1 MDQTRNFFSRLL
13 TELRDSLV
21 ETFGLFDS
29 EATTA
34 SVLTDVLN
42 HVLVSALLILLFVGV
57 YAALRA
63 GLRFVLK
70 RTNLSTSIT
79 GPMTVALRYT
89 MIVLAALAIMS
100 QFGVPNQLSAN
111 AARAAVV
118 AFIFY
123 LAWIVSQKVLGNVS
137 GRYSLDQSI
146 LQLLRN
152 LVSVVLI
159 AFGIAAVLSQ
169 VGVDIVAAV
178 GALGI
183 AGIAVGFAAQD
194 TLSNFISGV
203 TLLLERPFRIG
214 DWVEINGQVGKVKEI
229 TLRNT
234 LLVTR
239 DNIVTHI
246 PNASVGTSDI
256 INFSAGGPLRINV
269 PIGIAYKESSKH
281 ARKVIMPIL
290 NADERVMRLPAPSV
304 RLVELGDSSVN
315 LMMIYWIEPNN
326 IAIEPKISADILEA
340 SKEALDEAG
349 IEIPF
354 PHLQLF
360 IDGASGLRPVME
372 PLYSVEQ
379 PRQVSASSGSASR
392 LSK

>member
-1 MDQTRNFFSRLL
+1 MTEIRDFFSRLL
-13 TELRDSLV
+13 NELWRSLE

-29 EATTA
+29 EATTT
-34 SVLTDVLN
+34 SVLTNALN
-42 HVLVSALLILLFVGV
+42 QLLVSALLIIIFIGV
-57 YAALRA
+57 YIALRA
-63 GLRFVLK
+63 GLRFILK
-70 RTNLSTSIT
+70 RTNLSSSIT
-79 GPMTVALRYT
+79 GPITVALRYT

-100 QFGVPNQLSAN
+100 QFGVSNQLSGN

-118 AFIFY
+118 AFLFY
-123 LAWIVSQKVLGNVS
+123 LAWIIAQKLLGNVL

-152 LVSVVLI
+152 VVSVVLV
-159 AFGIAAVLSQ
+159 AFGVAAVLSQ

-194 TLSNFISGV
+194 TLSNFISGI
-203 TLLLERPFRIG
+203 TLLVERPFRIG

-239 DNIVTHI
+239 DNIVTSI
-246 PNASVGTSDI
+246 PNASVGSSDI

-269 PIGIAYKESSKH
+269 PIGIAYKESTKH

-315 LMMIYWIEPNN
+315 LMMVYWIEPSN
-326 IAIEPKISADILEA
+326 IAIEPKISSDILEA

-360 IDGASGLRPVME
+360 IDGANGLKPVME
-372 PLYSVEQ
+372 PLYSVKQ
-379 PRQVSASSGSASR
+379 PQVSAPRGSASQ

>member
-1 MDQTRNFFSRLL
+1 MTQIRDFFSRLL
-13 TELRDSLV
+13 SELRDSLV
-21 ETFGLFDS
+21 ETFGLFDA
-29 EATTA
+29 ETTTA
-34 SVLTDVLN
+34 GVLTDVLN
-42 HVLVSALLILLFVGV
+42 RILVSALLVLLFIGV
-57 YAALRA
+57 YIALRA
-63 GLRFVLK
+63 GLRFILK
-70 RTNLSTSIT
+70 RTNLSSSIT
-79 GPMTVALRYT
+79 GPITVALRYMVT
-89 MIVLAALAIMS
+89 VLAALAVMS
-100 QFGVPNQLSAN
+100 QFGVPNQFPVYT
-111 AARAAVV
+111 ARAAVV
-118 AFIFY
+118 AFLFY
-123 LAWIVSQKVLGNVS
+123 LAWIILQKILSNVS
-137 GRYSLDQSI
+137 GRYSLDSSI

-152 LVSVVLI
+152 VVSVALV
-159 AFGIAAVLSQ
+159 AFGVAAVLSQ
-169 VGVDIVAAV
+169 FQVNIVAAV

-239 DNIVTHI
+239 DNIITHI

-256 INFSAGGPLRINV
+256 INFSAGGPLRINM
-269 PIGIAYKESSKH
+269 PIGIAYKESTKH

-315 LMMIYWIEPNN
+315 LMMVYWIEPSN

-360 IDGASGLRPVME
+360 IDGASGLKPVME

-379 PRQVSASSGSASR
+379 PRRASASGPASQ

>member
-1 MDQTRNFFSRLL
+1 MTQIRDFFSRLL
-13 TELRDSLV
+13 GELWRSLE

-29 EATTA
+29 EATTT
-34 SVLTDVLN
+34 SVFTDALN
-42 HVLVSALLILLFVGV
+42 QLLVSALLVLLFVGV
-57 YAALRA
+57 YIALRA
-63 GLRFVLK
+63 GLRFILG
-70 RTNLSTSIT
+70 RTNLSSSIT
-79 GPMTVALRYT
+79 GPITVALRYT
-89 MIVLAALAIMS
+89 MIVLAALAVMS
-100 QFGVPNQLSAN
+100 QFGVSNQISGS

-118 AFIFY
+118 AFLFY
-123 LAWIVSQKVLGNVS
+123 LAWIILQKLLSNVL

-152 LVSVVLI
+152 VVSVVLV
-159 AFGIAAVLSQ
+159 AFGVAAVLSQ

-194 TLSNFISGV
+194 TLSNFISGI
-203 TLLLERPFRIG
+203 TLLVERPFRIG

-239 DNIVTHI
+239 DNIVTSI
-246 PNASVGTSDI
+246 PNANVGTSDI

-269 PIGIAYKESSKH
+269 PIGIAYKESTKH
-281 ARKVIMPIL
+281 AREVIMPIL

-315 LMMIYWIEPNN
+315 LMMVYWIEPSN

-360 IDGASGLRPVME
+360 IDGASGLKPVME

-379 PRQVSASSGSASR
+379 PQVANSASGSVKQF
-392 LSK
+392 SK

>member
-1 MDQTRNFFSRLL
+1 MTQLQDFFSRLFS
-13 TELRDSLV
+13 EFWNSLV

-29 EATTA
+29 EATTTG
-34 SVLTDVLN
+34 VLSNALN
-42 HVLVSALLILLFVGV
+42 QLLVSVLLILLFVGV
-57 YAALRA
+57 YIALRA

-70 RTNLSTSIT
+70 RTNLSNSIT
-79 GPMTVALRYT
+79 RPITVALRYT
-89 MIVLAALAIMS
+89 ITVLAALTVMS
-100 QFGVPNQLSAN
+100 QLGVSNEFSAS
-111 AARAAVV
+111 AARAAIV
-118 AFIFY
+118 AFLFY
-123 LAWIVSQKVLGNVS
+123 LAWIILQKVLSNVLS
-137 GRYSLDQSI
+137 RYNLDPSI

-152 LVSVVLI
+152 VVSVVLI

-194 TLSNFISGV
+194 TLSNFISGI
-203 TLLLERPFRIG
+203 TLLVERPFRLG

-234 LLVTR
+234 RLVTR
-239 DNIVTHI
+239 DNIITSI
-246 PNASVGTSDI
+246 PNSSVGSSDI

-269 PIGIAYKESSKH
+269 PIGIAYKESIKH

-315 LMMIYWIEPNN
+315 LMMVYWIEPNN
-326 IAIEPKISADILEA
+326 IAVEPKISSDLLETC
-340 SKEALDEAG
+340 KEALDEAG

-354 PHLQLF
+354 PHVQLF
-360 IDGASGLRPVME
+360 IDDAKGLRPVME
-372 PLYSVEQ
+372 PFYSVRQ
-379 PRQVSASSGSASR
+379 P
-392 LSK
+392 